1 MYEVPHNT
9 RPISKWPIMLISLY
23 YMVLGS
29 LAAINSISFFITMI
43 YSDML
48 DSHRI
53 MSTLW
58 LALIVIANAG
68 RLAFFVGLI
77 NYRRWA
83 YCGSLIIETLMIMHA
98 GYTLAFSKIRIYE
111 WIIISIGMI
120 GIVILGYLFRPK
132 VWRTFFGVEE

>member
-1 MYEVPHNT
+1 MYEVPHNLK
-9 RPISKWPIMLISLY
+9 PISKWPVSIISLY

-29 LAAINSISFFITMI
+29 LSAINSISFFFAII

-68 RLAFFVGLI
+68 RLIFFIGLM
-77 NYRRWA
+77 NYRCWA
-83 YCGSLIIETLMIMHA
+83 YWGSIVIETLMIMHA
-98 GYTLAFSKIRIYE
+98 GYTLVFSNIRIYE

-120 GIVILGYLFRPK
+120 GIVILGYLFRPR
-132 VWRTFFGVEE
+132 VNHQFL